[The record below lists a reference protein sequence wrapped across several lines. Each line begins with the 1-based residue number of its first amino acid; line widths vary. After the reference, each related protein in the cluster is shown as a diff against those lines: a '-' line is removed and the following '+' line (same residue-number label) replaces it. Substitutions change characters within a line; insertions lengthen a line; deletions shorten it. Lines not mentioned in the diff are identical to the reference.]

1 MTESIGS
8 LLKQRREARHLS
20 IEQVAGQ
27 TRIRTYYLLALEN
40 DDLSAIPSMP
50 QARGFLRIYSEFLGL
65 NQSETSSPPSEESQE
80 PISQAP
86 SAAEAL
92 LPPAPS
98 NPPAPDLQP
107 DSTFFGGL
115 RERFARRS
123 SAETVVLQPEP
134 VLSSESEPE
143 PFVPIRVHEELPA
156 APEEIS
162 VPEPEPIAELEPGA
176 KPARP
181 RKQSSR
187 KAPAKKPARAKAGIA
202 KTAKSREADAGKK
215 AQVKKKITKLSSTKK
230 NSPKKK
236 ISLKKRPRPT
246 RLSLPRKPGSFH
258 PRRRPAKPLPR
269 RKIRSRKRLSLKKQN
284 K

>member
-1 MTESIGS
+1 MAESIGS

-27 TRIRTYYLLALEN
+27 TRIRTHYLLALEN

-65 NQSETSSPPSEESQE
+65 NQSETSSSPPSEESRE
-80 PISQAP
+80 PIPQAP

-98 NPPAPDLQP
+98 TPPAADSQP
-107 DSTFFGGL
+107 GSTFFGGL

-123 SAETVVLQPEP
+123 SAETVVPQPEP
-134 VLSSESEPE
+134 ALPSELESE
-143 PFVPIRVHEELPA
+143 PFVPVRVHEELPA

-162 VPEPEPIAELEPGA
+162 VPEPEPIAEPETSSE
-176 KPARP
+176 PARP
-181 RKQSSR
+181 KQSGR
-187 KAPAKKPARAKAGIA
+187 KAPAKKPARAQVGIA
-202 KTAKSREADAGKK
+202 KAAKSREADAGKK

-246 RLSLPRKPGSFH
+246 RLSLPHKPGSFH
-258 PRRRPAKPLPR
+258 PHRRPAKPLPR
-269 RKIRSRKRLSLKKQN
+269 KKIRSRKRLSLKKPN

>member
-1 MTESIGS
+1 MEMVYLMTESIGS

-27 TRIRTYYLLALEN
+27 TRIRKHYLLALEN

-65 NQSETSSPPSEESQE
+65 NQSETFSPPSEESQE
-80 PISQAP
+80 PILPAP

-98 NPPAPDLQP
+98 NPPAPDSQP
-107 DSTFFGGL
+107 GSTFFGGL

-123 SAETVVLQPEP
+123 SAETVVPQPGP
-134 VLSSESEPE
+134 ALPSESEPE
-143 PFVPIRVHEELPA
+143 PFVPQPESALPSETEPEPFVPVHIHEELPA

-162 VPEPEPIAELEPGA
+162 VPEPEPIAELEPEA

-215 AQVKKKITKLSSTKK
+215 AQVKKKITNLSSTK
-230 NSPKKK
+230 
-236 ISLKKRPRPT
+236 
-246 RLSLPRKPGSFH
+246 
-258 PRRRPAKPLPR
+258 
-269 RKIRSRKRLSLKKQN
+269 
-284 K
+284 